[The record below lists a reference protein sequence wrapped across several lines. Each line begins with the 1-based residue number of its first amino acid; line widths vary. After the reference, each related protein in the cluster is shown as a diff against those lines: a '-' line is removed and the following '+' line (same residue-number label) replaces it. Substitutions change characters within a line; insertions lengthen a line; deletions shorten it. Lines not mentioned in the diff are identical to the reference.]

1 MKPRTFLSPLAI
13 VFAATTFSV
22 NAQLLLTEI
31 QSDGLSDYWELTN
44 TGASAVDLSNWKWDD
59 DSQNPNDAA
68 AVTIPSGTSIA
79 AGESIIFT
87 SAANANTFRTQW
99 GLSNSVQVI
108 TGGPGFGQDDGVA
121 LFNASNVKQ
130 FYFTYASGGFTRP
143 DGSSSTGGHAGISAG
158 GTAAKALVWNP
169 ASGTSSP
176 RYTYATGTT
185 LGTFTAPGGST
196 NIGSPG
202 FSGYTTGG
210 GPQITLSLSATS
222 TTFSESA
229 SNPASTGTV
238 TRALA
243 TPDALVVNLTSSDTT
258 EATVPA
264 TVTIPAN
271 QTSVTFPITAVN
283 DTFPDGGKTA
293 IITATATDATSP
305 TLSLT
310 VQDDGDTLD
319 TAFLLTEI
327 QSNQSANKPSG
338 ADDYWELTNTSA
350 VSRDISGYSWH
361 DNGRSGAAAQAYKLP
376 SGTTIAAGESVVFT
390 SMAPAAFR
398 AWWGIPN
405 TVQVFQSIGAPGLG
419 KDDGISFFDPGQNE
433 LFFFSYAAAGFTKAD
448 GNPSVGGHA
457 GASAGG
463 SADSQALVWVPTS
476 GTASP
481 RYTFA
486 TGSNYATFS
495 AVSPATDLG
504 SPGSQGVVTEN
515 VAIADASITEG
526 NSGTSTVSL
535 NVTRSSTS
543 TAFTVNYAVTGGTA
557 TTGNDYATLASGT
570 LTFTNGGAA
579 TQPIQIQVNGD
590 TTPEP
595 DETIIVTL
603 SNVVNTTG
611 TTVLANSVGTA
622 TIINDDQILPA
633 ITTQPVGTTVAS
645 GSTTTLTVAA
655 SGFPAPTFQWYI
667 GNSGDTSQPI
677 SGATSATLVTPA
689 INANTRFWA
698 RATNSAG
705 SADSSAALVTIVSGV
720 TSIDLS
726 SYVRVARYA
735 LPEPILTAL
744 PAGTPSSNYLCQEA
758 SGVTYNWDTDT
769 LFIVGDGGRSVT
781 QVSKTGVL
789 IDTMTLALG
798 GSPQGTEFYDT
809 EGITYLG
816 NGEFAFTEE
825 RDRQI
830 VKFTY
835 AAGTTLTRSA
845 TKTVKLGT
853 FVNNTGLEGFSWDP
867 QTGGFIIVKEISP
880 MGIFQTGIDFNAG
893 TATNGSPTTINS
905 TDLFDP
911 NLLGMS
917 DFADVFALS
926 NLPSVTGHPQAGN
939 LLVLSQE
946 SARIVNTDRSGNI
959 TSSLQIVADSG
970 DTLSVA
976 DMQHEGLTMDRAGN
990 LYVVNENGGGNIDHP
1005 QLWVYAPSSAPN
1017 QAPTAVA
1024 VSNPVNTIA
1033 ENTTTASAI
1042 KVGDI
1047 VVTDDGKGTNVLT
1060 LVGTDAA
1067 FFEIT
1072 NSSLYLKAGTV
1083 LDFETKS
1090 SYNVTVQVDDA
1101 TLGNT
1106 PDASTTFTLTVT
1118 DVVNEGSG
1126 SSSVF
1131 ISEVN
1136 PTGSSNG
1143 TYNADWFEVTNAGT
1157 TDLDITGWK
1166 MDDNSNGTNTSDR
1179 VALRGVT
1186 TIPAGKSAIFFEGAA
1201 DGSTDATILAN
1212 FCTAWFGT
1220 STPPAGVLI
1229 GAYGGGSV
1237 GLSSG
1242 GDAVNL
1248 FDAAGNRVTGVAF
1261 GAATTNVTFDNKA
1274 GLGSATLPLPMV
1286 TTKST
1291 NGVNGAFVSSNG
1303 AETGSP
1309 AATGRVFISE
1319 VNPTGSS
1326 NGTYNADWFEIT
1338 NATAVPLN
1346 LTGWKM
1352 DDNSNGTNTSDRV
1365 ALRGVTTIPAGK
1377 SAIFFEGAADG
1388 STDATILANFCTA
1401 WFGTSTPPA
1410 GVLIGAYGGGSV
1422 GLSSG
1427 GDAVNLFDAAGN
1439 RVTGVAFGAATT
1451 NVTFDNKAGIGSAT
1465 LPLPMITIKSANG
1478 VNGAFVS
1485 SNGAETGSPG
1495 ITGRVVVTEVAPW
1508 SSSTSVGADWFE
1520 VMNTSA
1526 VTVDLTGWKMDDNTE
1541 SPVAAVALNGVTTL
1555 EPGERAVFLETSTPS
1570 TTIPA
1575 FLTNWFGANP
1585 PASLKVGS
1593 YAGDGVGLSTGG
1605 DAVNLYNSNGVRQ
1618 SGVSFGAAPSNPLAT
1633 FENATGTPFVALSQL
1648 SVPGIN
1654 GAFVAKNSADQIGS
1668 PGAVASS
1675 GPLDF
1680 NLWLSA
1686 NNLSS
1691 TGFGSDSNGN
1701 GFKDGVEFFFNVKK
1715 PGDIK
1720 NLPKLTSLGGDKLL
1734 SFTTL
1739 NGISGVTGV
1748 LEHSD
1753 DLGVADAWTSAAA
1766 GTDYEVVTTTSANG
1780 QTTTTLRL
1788 LGNASSKFWRYRVT
1802 Q

>member
-1 MKPRTFLSPLAI
+1 MKPRTILSPLAV
-13 VFAATTFSV
+13 VFAATTFSAS
-22 NAQLLLTEI
+22 AQLILTEI

-59 DSQNPNDAA
+59 DSQNPSDAA
-68 AVTIPSGTSIA
+68 AVTIPTGTSIA
-79 AGESIIFT
+79 SGESIVFT
-87 SAANANTFRTQW
+87 ASTPSAFRNLW
-99 GLSNSVQVI
+99 GALPNVQII
-108 TGGPGFGQDDGVA
+108 TGGPGLGGDDGIA

-130 FYFTYASGGFTRP
+130 FFFSYAANGFTRP
-143 DGSSSTGGHAGISAG
+143 DGSASIGGHAGISAG
-158 GTAAKALVWNP
+158 GSTAKALVWNP

-185 LGTFTAPGGST
+185 LGTFAASSNSS

-202 FSGYTTGG
+202 FSGYMTGG
-210 GPQITLSLSATS
+210 GPQITLSLSATN

-229 SNPASTGTV
+229 ANPASTGTV

-243 TPDALVVNLTSSDTT
+243 TPDALVVTLSSSDTT

-271 QTSVTFPITAVN
+271 QSSVTFPITAVN
-283 DTFPDGGKTA
+283 DTFPDGSKTA
-293 IITATATDATSP
+293 IVTATAANATSP

-361 DNGRSGAAAQAYKLP
+361 DSGRSGAAAQAYKLP
-376 SGTTIAAGESVVFT
+376 SGSTIAAGESVVFT
-390 SMAPAAFR
+390 SMSPAAFR

-405 TVQVFQSIGAPGLG
+405 SVQVFQSTGAPGLG
-419 KDDGISFFDPGQNE
+419 KEDGISFFDPGQNE
-433 LFFFSYAAAGFTKAD
+433 LFFFSYAAGGFTKAD

-463 SADSQALVWVPTS
+463 SADSQALVWVPSS
-476 GTASP
+476 GTTTP

-486 TGSNYATFS
+486 TGSNFATFS

-515 VAIADASITEG
+515 VSIANASITEG
-526 NSGTSTVSL
+526 NSGTNPVSL
-535 NVTRSSTS
+535 NVTRSSTA

-557 TTGNDYATLASGT
+557 TAGTDYATLASGT
-570 LTFTNGGAA
+570 LTFDNGGAA
-579 TQPIQIQVNGD
+579 SQPIQIQVNGD

-595 DETIIVTL
+595 DETIVVML
-603 SNVVNTTG
+603 SNVVNTMG
-611 TTVLANSVGTA
+611 TTVLATSVGTA

-633 ITTQPVGTTVAS
+633 FTTQPTGTTVAS
-645 GSTTTLTVAA
+645 GSTTTLTAAA
-655 SGFPAPTFQWYI
+655 SGFPVPTFQWYI
-667 GNSGDTSQPI
+667 GDSGDISQPI

-689 INANTRFWA
+689 ITANTRFWA

-726 SYVRVARYA
+726 GYVRVARYA
-735 LPEPILTAL
+735 LPEPIRTAL

-781 QVSKTGVL
+781 QVSKTGAL

-798 GSPQGTEFYDT
+798 SSPQGTEFYDT
-809 EGITYLG
+809 EGVTYLG

-825 RDRQI
+825 RDRQV

-835 AAGTTLTRSA
+835 AAGTALTRAA

-853 FVNNTGLEGFSWDP
+853 FSDNMGLEGLSYDP
-867 QTGGFIIVKEISP
+867 QTSGFIFVKEVSP
-880 MGIFQTGIDFNAG
+880 MGVFQTNIDFNAG
-893 TATNGSPTTINS
+893 TATNGSPTMVNS
-905 TDLFDP
+905 TNLFDP
-911 NLLGMS
+911 SLLGTS
-917 DFADVFALS
+917 DLADVFALS
-926 NLPSVTGHPQAGN
+926 NLPSMAGQPQAGN
-939 LLVLSQE
+939 LLVISQE
-946 SARIVNTDRSGNI
+946 SARIVNTDRLGHV
-959 TSSLQIVADSG
+959 TSSLQIVADAG
-970 DTLSVA
+970 DTISSPN
-976 DMQHEGLTMDRAGN
+976 MQHEGLTMDRAGN
-990 LYVVNENGGGNIDHP
+990 LYVVNENGGGDIDHP
-1005 QLWVYAPSSAPN
+1005 QLWVYAPSTAPN
-1017 QAPTAVA
+1017 QVPTAVA
-1024 VSNPVNTIA
+1024 ITNPMNSIVENS
-1033 ENTTTASAI
+1033 NTTAAV

-1047 VVTDDGKGTNVLT
+1047 VVTDDGLGTNSLT
-1060 LVGTDAA
+1060 LAGADAA
-1067 FFEIT
+1067 SFEII
-1072 NSSLYLKAGTV
+1072 NSGLYLKAGTI

-1106 PDASTTFTLTVT
+1106 PDASVAFTLTVT
-1118 DVVNEGSG
+1118 DVVNEGTG
-1126 SSSVF
+1126 SVSVF
-1131 ISEVN
+1131 ISEIN

-1143 TYNADWFEVTNAGT
+1143 TYNADWFEITNAGT
-1157 TDLDITGWK
+1157 TDLNITGWK
-1166 MDDNSNGTNTSDR
+1166 MDDNSNGTNTGDR

-1186 TIPAGKSAIFFEGAA
+1186 AIPAGKSAIFFEGAA

-1220 STPPAGVLI
+1220 STPPPGFLI
-1229 GAYGGGSV
+1229 GAYGGSGV

-1242 GDAVNL
+1242 GDAVSL

-1274 GLGSATLPLPMV
+1274 ALGSATLPLPTI
-1286 TTKST
+1286 TTKSV

-1309 AATGRVFISE
+1309 AATGRIFISE

-1326 NGTYNADWFEIT
+1326 NGTYGADWFEVT
-1338 NATAVPLN
+1338 NATAVPLD
-1346 LTGWKM
+1346 LTGWQI
-1352 DDNSNGTNTSDRV
+1352 DDDSNGSAKI
-1365 ALRGVTTIPAGK
+1365 ALRGVTSIPAGK
-1377 SAIFFEGAADG
+1377 SAIFFEGVANG
-1388 STDATILANFCTA
+1388 STDATIIANFCTA
-1401 WFGTSTPPA
+1401 WFGNATPPA
-1410 GVLIGAYGGGSV
+1410 GFLIGAYGGSGV
-1422 GLSSG
+1422 GLGSG

-1439 RVTGVAFGAATT
+1439 RVTGVAFGAATA
-1451 NVTFDNKAGIGSAT
+1451 NVTFDNKAGLGSTT
-1465 LPLPMITIKSANG
+1465 LPLPIITTKSVNG

-1485 SNGAETGSPG
+1485 SNAAETGSPG

-1526 VTVDLTGWKMDDNTE
+1526 VAVDLTGWKMDDSTE

-1555 EPGERAVFLETSTPS
+1555 EPGERAVFLETSAAS

-1585 PASLKVGS
+1585 PAGLKVGS
-1593 YAGDGVGLSTGG
+1593 YAGDSVGLSTGG
-1605 DAVNLYNSNGVRQ
+1605 DAVNLYNSTGVRQ
-1618 SGVSFGAAPSNPLAT
+1618 SGVSFGTAPSSPLAT
-1633 FENATGTPFVALSQL
+1633 FENPAGAPFIALSQL

-1654 GAFVAKNSADQIGS
+1654 GAFVAKNAADQIGS

-1680 NLWLSA
+1680 NLWLGA

-1691 TGFGSDSNGN
+1691 TGFGSDSNSN

-1715 PGDIK
+1715 PVDIM
-1720 NLPKLTSLGGDKLL
+1720 NLPKLTSVGGDKLL
-1734 SFTTL
+1734 SYTTL
-1739 NGISGVTGV
+1739 NGVSGVTGV

-1753 DLGVADAWTSAAA
+1753 DLGVSDAWTSAVA
-1766 GTDYEVVTTTSANG
+1766 GTDYEVVTAISANG

-1788 LGNASSKFWRYRVT
+1788 LGSASAKFWRYRVT